1 MMDNFA
7 EKSRFYK
14 ELTEKELDRLL
25 PPQETEYGLVVD
37 AMRYSLLNGGKRIRA
52 MLTLGFCDAFFGDC
66 RPALSLA
73 CAIEMVQAYSLIH
86 DDLPC
91 MDDDDFRRGKP
102 SCHRQF
108 DEATALLAGDGL
120 LTLAFEIAAIAPIS
134 PERRVEALSTLS
146 RGIGYRGMVGGQVID
161 MKYENR
167 PVTREVLEQMYL
179 LKTSAL
185 ISASS
190 QLGAIAGGAAGEQVA
205 AVARYSEKIGLAFQI
220 TDDILDIVGDEK
232 LLGKPVHSDVGNQKT
247 TLASLYGVERA
258 QSEADSLFD
267 QARAQLDALQLKDRF
282 LYELTDFLAQRKY

>member
-1 MMDNFA
+1 MDSFA
-7 EKSRFYK
+7 EKSRLYK
-14 ELTEKELDRLL
+14 EMTERELDRLL
-25 PPQETEYGLVVD
+25 PPQESEYSVVVD

-52 MLTLGFCDAFFGDC
+52 MLTLGFCQAFSGDC
-66 RPALSLA
+66 QPALPLA

-120 LTLAFEIAAIAPIS
+120 LTLAFETAAAAPIS
-134 PERRVEALSTLS
+134 PERRVEAISTLAK
-146 RGIGYRGMVGGQVID
+146 GIGYQGMVGGQVID

-167 PVTREVLEQMYL
+167 PVTQSVLEQMYR

-185 ISASS
+185 LSASS
-190 QLGAIAGGAAGEQVA
+190 QLGAIAGGATGEQLAV
-205 AVARYSEKIGLAFQI
+205 VARYSEKIGLAFQI

-232 LLGKPVHSDVGNQKT
+232 LLGKPVHSDAENQKT
-247 TLASLYGVERA
+247 TLASLYGVEKARR
-258 QSEADSLFD
+258 EADILFH
-267 QARAQLDALQLKDRF
+267 QAQLELDALQLQDRF
-282 LYELTDFLAQRKY
+282 LYELTDFLAKREY

>member
-1 MMDNFA
+1 MVSFA
-7 EKSRFYK
+7 ERSRFYK
-14 ELTEKELDRLL
+14 EMTERELDRLL
-25 PPQETEYGLVVD
+25 PPQEAEYGAVVD

-52 MLTLGFCDAFFGDC
+52 MLTLGFCQAFSGDC
-66 RPALSLA
+66 QPALSLA
-73 CAIEMVQAYSLIH
+73 CAIEMIQAYSLIH

-120 LTLAFEIAAIAPIS
+120 LTLAFETASRAPIL
-134 PERRVEALSTLS
+134 PEKRVEAVSVLA
-146 RGIGYRGMVGGQVID
+146 REIGYQGMVGGQVID
-161 MKYENR
+161 MKYESR
-167 PVTREVLEQMYL
+167 PITQEVLEQMYL

-185 ISASS
+185 LSASS
-190 QLGAIAGGAAGEQVA
+190 QLGAIAGGATGEQLT

-232 LLGKPVHSDVGNQKT
+232 LLGKPVHSDAANQKT

-258 QSEADSLFD
+258 RSEAQSLFD
-267 QARAQLDALQLKDRF
+267 QARLQLDALGLEDRF
-282 LYELTDFLAQRKY
+282 LYDLTDFLAQREY